1 MKNDTPLIE
10 IADLKKYYPVGKTLF
25 GKPVSHVRAVNGV
38 NFAIMPGETLGL
50 VGESGCGKST
60 LGRCVLRLEEPTS
73 GSVMFQGE
81 DLMKLSQ
88 AQLREKRT
96 LMQPVF
102 QDPYSSLNPRR
113 TVGKIIEE
121 PFRIHKMFDPEE
133 RKRIALELLHTVG
146 MRAEHYHRYPHE
158 FSGGQRQ
165 RIAIA
170 RAIALRPSLIV
181 ADEPV
186 SALDVSIQAQIL
198 NLIVDLQQQFNLTLL
213 FISHDLAVVRHIT
226 DRVAVM
232 YHGKIVELASTKQLF
247 AAPRHPYTRL
257 LLSSIPSV
265 KPGERSNLSSA
276 KGDMAPQGQIVQGCP
291 FYPRCAVSCEHCK
304 TKTPELTPVGDN
316 HFVSCAEM
324 DI

>member
-1 MKNDTPLIE
+1 MINNTPLLE
-10 IADLKKYYPVGKTLF
+10 IVDLKKYYPVGKTLF

-38 NFAIMPGETLGL
+38 SLDMTQGETLGL

-73 GSVMFQGE
+73 GAVRFRGE
-81 DLMKLSQ
+81 DLMSLSQ
-88 AQLREKRT
+88 ARLREKRRA
-96 LMQPVF
+96 MQPVF

-121 PFRIHKMFDPEE
+121 PFRIHKMHKPSE
-133 RKRIALELLHTVG
+133 RREIALELLNTVG

-170 RAIALRPSLIV
+170 RAIALRPSLII

-198 NLIVDLQQQFNLTLL
+198 NLIVDLQRQFSLTLL

-232 YHGKIVELASTKQLF
+232 YHGKIVELAPTPELF
-247 AAPRHPYTRL
+247 ERPRHPYTRL
-257 LLSSIPSV
+257 LLSAIPST
-265 KPGERSNLSSA
+265 KPQKKKQPQSLNGEVV
-276 KGDMAPQGQIVQGCP
+276 PQGQAVHGCP
-291 FYPRCAVSCEHCK
+291 FYPRCGFGCESCMENV
-304 TKTPELTPVGDN
+304 PELAEVGDN
-316 HFVSCAEM
+316 HFVSCTEM